1 MDKLDRETHFPKKFA
16 SMKCQRV
23 KVDDSFAPALEDEA
37 VEVQHLLA
45 EPKTNH
51 VSVDGVLC
59 LGKEKSSKCSETNG
73 FSFGFND
80 GMRRNI
86 GGLHSHIT
94 QGPDD
99 LDLGVLDGFLDE
111 VDEVD
116 DIHAANDFSGAYED
130 FILDIELA
138 QKVSYLDYT
147 PRDGSRLRN
156 SSSESQSPGCSG
168 SSNGAAGMSELSTAT
183 IPESESKNGWHNKT
197 VKCKLRRSSG
207 DKWNSQEPGEDSAC
221 PTSDDIE
228 DLDEL
233 DDDAKPLI
241 SLVSGKNAK
250 KVVHAAKAGTSAR
263 QKRLRKPTKRYI
275 EELSDPKS
283 KQVMERKSDLSATL
297 KDKRPKIRSHDELHC
312 GSALART
319 PKDSF
324 SENFNQAIPKGTDEP
339 LHLRSKPVSERR
351 TNPSFISKG
360 RCWSVTSQNE
370 PCQVRAAKFAPK
382 ELSLTGPSAQ
392 APFESRPRRGR
403 PKKSLP
409 LSFLESEDDESEDD
423 CVKKRICKKSNDR
436 RKHQRMWTTPE
447 VMKLIDGIAQYGTG
461 RWTDIK
467 KLMFSSTAY
476 RTPIDLRDKWR
487 NLLRAS
493 GAQKRKSNKKEDKEK
508 LKDVVRS
515 LPSSVFRRVREL
527 ASLHPYPSILDNLS
541 CGVDNPVI
549 HCTNSTDLTGAC
561 DRERFCSVQG
571 ACERQNG
578 RKKCESPAGSS
589 RENKVV
595 RATSGCV
602 VFCPQ
607 FENNLVEPG
616 SGSGVA
622 TGSLISWK
630 SVADGAGGA
639 CVTSSKPPVTPGSKV
654 KTALGPAIR
663 LIKIPKPRF
672 LRESE
677 AIGLMK

>member
-1 MDKLDRETHFPKKFA
+1 MPRMDGLDREAHFPKKFA

-37 VEVQHLLA
+37 IEVQHLVA
-45 EPKTNH
+45 EPKTDH

-59 LGKEKSSKCSETNG
+59 LGKENSSKCSETDG
-73 FSFGFND
+73 FSYGFND
-80 GMRRNI
+80 GMRKNI
-86 GGLHSHIT
+86 GGLHSNIT

-138 QKVSYLDYT
+138 EKVSYLDYT
-147 PRDGSRLRN
+147 PRGGSRLRN

-168 SSNGAAGMSELSTAT
+168 SSNGAVGMSESSTAT
-183 IPESESKNGWHNKT
+183 IPKFESKNGWHHKT
-197 VKCKLRRSSG
+197 VKCKLSCSSG
-207 DKWNSQEPGEDSAC
+207 DKWNSQEPGEESMC
-221 PTSDDIE
+221 PTSEDIE

-250 KVVHAAKAGTSAR
+250 KVVQAAKAGTSVR

-283 KQVMERKSDLSATL
+283 KHVMERKSDLSATL
-297 KDKRPKIRSHDELHC
+297 KDKRPKIRSHDELHSGGELTC
-312 GSALART
+312 T
-319 PKDSF
+319 PKEPI
-324 SENFNQAIPKGTDEP
+324 SENITQATSKGTDEP

-360 RCWSVTSQNE
+360 RRWSIRSQNE
-370 PCQVRAAKFAPK
+370 PYQVRAVKFAPK
-382 ELSLTGPSAQ
+382 ELSLTAPSAQ

-423 CVKKRICKKSNDR
+423 CVKKRTCKKSNDR

-493 GAQKRKSNKKEDKEK
+493 GAQKRKSNKKEVKEK

-527 ASLHPYPSILDNLS
+527 ASLHPYP
-541 CGVDNPVI
+541 
-549 HCTNSTDLTGAC
+549 
-561 DRERFCSVQG
+561 RFSPG
-571 ACERQNG
+571 G
-578 RKKCESPAGSS
+578 RY
-589 RENKVV
+589 
-595 RATSGCV
+595 
-602 VFCPQ
+602 
-607 FENNLVEPG
+607 
-616 SGSGVA
+616 
-622 TGSLISWK
+622 
-630 SVADGAGGA
+630 
-639 CVTSSKPPVTPGSKV
+639 
-654 KTALGPAIR
+654 IR
-663 LIKIPKPRF
+663 RKN
-672 LRESE
+672 
-677 AIGLMK
+677 